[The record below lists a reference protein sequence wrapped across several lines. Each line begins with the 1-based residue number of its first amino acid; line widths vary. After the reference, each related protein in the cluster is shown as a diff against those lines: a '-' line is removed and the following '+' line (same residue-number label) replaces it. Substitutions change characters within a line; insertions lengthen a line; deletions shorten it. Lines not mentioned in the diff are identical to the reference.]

1 MKVKALQAAFA
12 VSLAAGTGAQAA
24 QVAALIG
31 DDTIVRIDTAAKKPT
46 KSITVTSL
54 NGALMGIDVR
64 RGEGMLYGMV
74 ADRISGSGVRISS
87 GAPINVTT
95 GQCRNAPVLLAPIPH
110 I

>member
-1 MKVKALQAAFA
+1 MKFKALQAAFA

-24 QVAALIG
+24 QFAALIR
-31 DDTIVRIDTAAKKPT
+31 DDTIVMIDTDAKKAT
-46 KSITVTSL
+46 KSMEVADL

-64 RGEGMLYGMV
+64 RSEGMLYGTV
-74 ADRISGSGVRISS
+74 ADRICGSGVRISL

-95 GQCRNAPVLLAPIPH
+95 GQCHNAPVLLAPIPH